1 VFGTLKQRIADL
13 TEQLQEQAGLDP
25 QQDLIRSTA
34 IKAYRDLIS
43 IDYEED
49 LNGN

>member
-1 VFGTLKQRIADL
+1 VFGTLKQRITDL
-13 TEQLQEQAGLDP
+13 TEQLQETAGLDP

-34 IKAYRDLIS
+34 IRAYRDLIS

>member
-1 VFGTLKQRIADL
+1 VFGTLKQRIVNL
-13 TEQLQEQAGLDP
+13 TEELQEQAGLDS
-25 QQDLIRSTA
+25 QADLIRSTA